1 MLSTSYSYIC
11 TAVAA
16 SLQMGLFSE
25 AAEKDV
31 PEDQKARRRAI
42 FSVLSIVDTYITTS
56 LGLPRTLRDIHPDRS
71 LPCAMQPT
79 DIHDPMY
86 STYIHAQLI
95 QILAETV
102 ETNHPFTRP
111 ISSQNGTYGVEYSKV
126 IATEVRPSFPHLMLG
141 LLISCAASSK
151 SLRRG
156 STNCSN
162 IRQTKALRRMEI
174 L

>member
-1 MLSTSYSYIC
+1 MILYTNAASMLSTSYSYIC

-16 SLQMGLFSE
+16 ALQMGLFSE

-31 PEDQKARRRAI
+31 PDDQKPRRRAI
-42 FSVLSIVDTYITTS
+42 FSVLSMCDTYITTS
-56 LGLPRTLRDIHPDRS
+56 LGLPRTLRDIHPERS
-71 LPCAMQPT
+71 LPCDAQPS

-111 ISSQNGTYGVEYSKV
+111 ISSKNGTYGVEYSKV
-126 IATEVRPSFPHLMLG
+126 IATEVRARARHL
-141 LLISCAASSK
+141 A
-151 SLRRG
+151 RDDF
-156 STNCSN
+156 
-162 IRQTKALRRMEI
+162 
-174 L
+174 